1 MVDLTRDA
9 HGQLHA
15 RLLDVVPGRTGTA
28 YATWRNKQPNTFTA
42 GIKHASLDPFR
53 GYAVRHEALVIRV
66 GCNDPP
72 PGCRSSP
79 VKLRAVG
86 PAEVRRLDGKQP

>member
-1 MVDLTRDA
+1 VFRD
-9 HGQLHA
+9 
-15 RLLDVVPGRTGTA
+15 RVEI
-28 YATWRNKQPNTFTA
+28 AT
-42 GIKHASLDPFR
+42 LDPFH
-53 GYAVRHEALVIRV
+53 GYKVRHEALVIRV